1 MPTVV
6 SVTRKRQ
13 DAPTRLKRLPKLT
26 APLLRLNG
34 LCPYYTMFPLSFP
47 FDALANSKVGE
58 WVLDPFCGRGT
69 TILAARLRD
78 LPSVGVD
85 SNPIAEAIAAAK
97 LPQVRACEI
106 IALARD
112 ILTDLQPGPVPATPK
127 GEFWDL
133 CYDPSTLRDIGRIRN
148 YLLAQC
154 STRVEVALRGVML
167 GILHGPQTQKTPTY
181 LSNQMPRTYSTKPV
195 SAVNFWK
202 KRQMKP
208 PEIDVITAISRRAH
222 FSFKTVPPTTP
233 GKLITGDSR
242 AVNFARLGPK
252 FSWVITSPPY
262 YGMRTYFPDH
272 WLRNWFVG
280 GPSDVDY
287 RADEQLSHH
296 SEAEFVADL
305 AGVWKKLA
313 EACVLGARLVCRFG
327 ALPSCQKDPR
337 DLFRRPLADGDC
349 GWRITTIRDAG
360 TSQHGRRQCD
370 QFGTGKNKPV
380 EEIDVYAVLE

>member
-1 MPTVV
+1 
-6 SVTRKRQ
+6 
-13 DAPTRLKRLPKLT
+13 
-26 APLLRLNG
+26 
-34 LCPYYTMFPLSFP
+34 
-47 FDALANSKVGE
+47 
-58 WVLDPFCGRGT
+58 
-69 TILAARLRD
+69 
-78 LPSVGVD
+78 VD
-85 SNPIAEAIAAAK
+85 SNPVAGAIAAAK

-112 ILTDLQPGPVPATPK
+112 ILAAKLPGPVQATPQ

-133 CYDPSTLRDIGRIRN
+133 VYAPSTLRDICRIRN

-167 GILHGPQTQKTPTY
+167 GILHGPQTQKIPTY
-181 LSNQMPRTYSTKPV
+181 LSNQMPRTYSMKPV
-195 SAVNFWK
+195 PAVGFWK
-202 KRQMKP
+202 KRQMNP
-208 PEIDVITAISRRAH
+208 PKIDVLTAISRRAR
-222 FSFKTVPPTTP
+222 FSFKEVPPTTL

-242 AVNFARLGPK
+242 TCDFARLGPK

-262 YGMRTYFPDH
+262 YGMRMYFPDQ

-280 GPSDVDY
+280 GPSDVEY
-287 RADEQLSHH
+287 RADEQLSHQ

-305 AGVWKKLA
+305 AGVWKNVA
-313 EACVLGARLVCRFG
+313 EACVPGAKLVCRFG
-327 ALPSCQKDPR
+327 ALPSRQKDPR
-337 DLFRRPLADGDC
+337 DLFKRSLAEAAC
-349 GWRITTIRDAG
+349 GWKIKTIRDAG